1 MKREKKKKKKQRKAR
16 LKLNYMGTYIG
27 RNQQILFMAGATVI
41 HELDVWEETREIK
54 KDLDKALGKKR
65 QEKEKKTQGKGH
77 EMNRCETELPRP

>member
-1 MKREKKKKKKQRKAR
+1 
-16 LKLNYMGTYIG
+16 
-27 RNQQILFMAGATVI
+27 MAGATVI

-65 QEKEKKTQGKGH
+65 QEKKTQGKGH